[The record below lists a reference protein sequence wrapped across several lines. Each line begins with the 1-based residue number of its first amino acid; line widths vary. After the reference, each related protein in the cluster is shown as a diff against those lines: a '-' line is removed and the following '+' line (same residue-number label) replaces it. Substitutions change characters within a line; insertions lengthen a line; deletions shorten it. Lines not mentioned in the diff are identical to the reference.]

1 MSKAQQLR
9 RRPAAAR
16 PKRMPVAGAASSPWA
31 SPASA
36 VKEFRRPGGGTSR
49 STSMSCRTKK
59 ADQRGTESRH
69 G

>member
-1 MSKAQQLR
+1 MPIARQLR

-16 PKRMPVAGAASSPWA
+16 PEPMAVAEAASSPWT